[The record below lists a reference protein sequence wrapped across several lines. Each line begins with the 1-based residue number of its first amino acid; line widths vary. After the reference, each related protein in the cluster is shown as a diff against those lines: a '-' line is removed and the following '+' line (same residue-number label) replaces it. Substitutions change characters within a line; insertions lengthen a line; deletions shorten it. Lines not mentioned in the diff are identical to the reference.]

1 LDHFGPTALLS
12 PLLAEQLIGGVG
24 SGASHGRDH
33 RRVVSIVN
41 EVLLWPSRS
50 LTAFTC
56 TPAGNATCMS

>member
-1 LDHFGPTALLS
+1 
-12 PLLAEQLIGGVG
+12 LLAEQLIGGVG

-56 TPAGNATCMS
+56 TPAENATCMS